1 MEGEIEIAT
10 KYMEDL
16 ESMVVQVQQQD
27 SWSWG
32 ADLSESYTVGST
44 YKLLNRHTTNENNN
58 GVFTDLWKLKVPSK
72 ASVFAWR
79 LIHDRFPTKVN
90 LKRRNVQLNDVYF
103 PF

>member
-32 ADLSESYTVGST
+32 ADPSGSYIVGS
-44 YKLLNRHTTNENNN
+44 
-58 GVFTDLWKLKVPSK
+58 
-72 ASVFAWR
+72 A
-79 LIHDRFPTKVN
+79 
-90 LKRRNVQLNDVYF
+90 
-103 PF
+103 

>member
-58 GVFTDLWKLKVPSK
+58 GV
-72 ASVFAWR
+72 
-79 LIHDRFPTKVN
+79 
-90 LKRRNVQLNDVYF
+90 Y
-103 PF
+103 